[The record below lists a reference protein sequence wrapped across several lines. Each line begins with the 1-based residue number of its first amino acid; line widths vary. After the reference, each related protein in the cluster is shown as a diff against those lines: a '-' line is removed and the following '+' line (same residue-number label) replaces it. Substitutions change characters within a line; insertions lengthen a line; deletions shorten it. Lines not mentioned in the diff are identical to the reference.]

1 MLECL
6 VVIQI
11 VPHRPLELGHGRE
24 EAIMGGT
31 SP

>member
-6 VVIQI
+6 VVTET
-11 VPHRPLELGHGRE
+11 VPQCLLELGHSRE
-24 EAIMGGT
+24 EAIMGSA